1 MGGRALLQA
10 GIETKRI
17 DRDSFDKLYIE
28 LEPKLKTIYNKVQLI
43 PFYETK
49 ETFGDMDIL
58 VSEPK
63 EDLGIKGGDD
73 FRRMFQKL
81 FNPKA
86 FVHNGNVISFDQNN
100 FQVDII
106 KTKPKYW
113 QTTLTYYSYNDLGNL
128 MGRIARKLGFRYG
141 HYGLKGAYK
150 SKYGFND
157 YEFFISDDIPKIFEF
172 LGFDYNIF
180 KSGFDTLEEIFEY
193 VVGSEYFDP
202 KVFAY
207 ENLDHTN
214 RVRNKKRDSYQK
226 FIEYIE
232 KLNFDLS
239 YVSTKDKDY
248 HFERARIMFGDDL
261 RNQIET
267 FKVYDEELNKVRQKF
282 NGNIV
287 MEIINLKGQELGE
300 FIRLFKNN
308 IPNNFNSF
316 NQYILETDEEQIKK
330 DIKNFSEK

>member
-17 DRDSFDKLYIE
+17 DRDSFYKLYDE
-28 LEPKLKTIYNKVQLI
+28 LEPKLQTIYNKVQLI
-43 PFYETK
+43 PFYRTK

-63 EDLGIKGGDD
+63 EDLGIRGAND
-73 FRRMFQKL
+73 FRLLFQKL

-86 FVHNGNVISFDQNN
+86 IIHNGNVWSFDQDN

-113 QTTLTYYSYNDLGNL
+113 DTTLTYYSYNDLGNL
-128 MGRIARKLGFRYG
+128 MGRIARRLGFRYG
-141 HYGLKGAYK
+141 HYGLKGVYK

-172 LGFDYNIF
+172 LGFYYDEF
-180 KSGFDTLEEIFEY
+180 KLGFDTLEDIFEY
-193 VVGSEYFDP
+193 VIDSDYFDP
-202 KVFAY
+202 NIFAY

-226 FIEYIE
+226 FIEYISVD
-232 KLNFDLS
+232 NFE
-239 YVSTKDKDY
+239 VSEFEGKDY
-248 HFERARIMFGDDL
+248 HFERARIMFGEDL
-261 RNQIET
+261 KNQIET
-267 FKVYDEELNKVRQKF
+267 FKVYDEQLNKIRQKF

-287 MEIINLKGQELGE
+287 MDITKLQGKELGE
-300 FIRLFKNN
+300 FISLFKNN

-330 DIKNFSEK
+330 DIKIFSEK